1 MSQLNLAP
9 DEKIIAVFHPP
20 KRAAFFSMIKNSP
33 IKLIILFVLIYYAA
47 VTYYTRTYYPEVRF
61 QPPTAAEETAANA
74 SVEASKK
81 LNQIK
86 LKNEIVNLSESK
98 KQMDVSLSLISENYK
113 FVGKSNNVY
122 ADQELKKQMLN
133 KELKNYFAPE
143 FINRLDE
150 IIVFNGLKDEDV
162 KKIVLVEAGKLQKR
176 LEHLKYD
183 ITLDSS
189 VIDYIAKVGFDEV
202 YGARPLKRALQEKV
216 EDFVSDE
223 VLKGNIKSDK
233 KYTIKIDGETVT
245 LEEEKTE
252 KKSKGRKK
260 KGE

>member
-1 MSQLNLAP
+1 MSEFQEKHTASRLIGSPPGYVGYEEGGQLTEQVKTKPYSVVLF
-9 DEKIIAVFHPP
+9 DEVEKAHKDI
-20 KRAAFFSMIKNSP
+20 FSSLLQLLDEGYMTDSFGRKVNFKNC
-33 IKLIILFVLIYYAA
+33 LIIMTSNIGV
-47 VTYYTRTYYPEVRF
+47 
-61 QPPTAAEETAANA
+61 
-74 SVEASKK
+74 KK
-81 LNQIK
+81 MQEFGAGIG
-86 LKNEIVNLSESK
+86 
-98 KQMDVSLSLISENYK
+98 
-113 FVGKSNNVY
+113 FGKSNNVY

-176 LEHLKYD
+176 LEHLKYS